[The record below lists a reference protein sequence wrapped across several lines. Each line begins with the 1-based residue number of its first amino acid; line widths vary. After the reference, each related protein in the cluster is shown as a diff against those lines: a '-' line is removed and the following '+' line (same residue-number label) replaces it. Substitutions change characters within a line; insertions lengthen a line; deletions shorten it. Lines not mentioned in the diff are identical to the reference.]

1 MSNFAAE
8 SHSLPTFKERLA
20 ASKGKCGTSKERWL
34 TADKVVTEVYVDL
47 CNGLTKSEVL
57 EKLMG
62 GMYESQKNPVKIR
75 TAQDYVA
82 AAYQRMHYDFEAKA
96 EEMRADL
103 YNKLISVYADA
114 VKSNDRYNAI
124 QAVNTIMKLTG
135 CAMDK
140 PQNNIQL
147 NATSSGVT
155 INFGFSN
162 KEEEENVDD
171 QL

>member
-1 MSNFAAE
+1 MGNFAAE
-8 SHSLPTFKERLA
+8 SHSLPTFEKRLA
-20 ASKGKCGTSKERWL
+20 ASKGKSGKNKSNWL
-34 TADKVVTEVYVDL
+34 RVDGVVSEVYVDI
-47 CNGLTKSEVL
+47 CNGMTKSDVL
-57 EKLMG
+57 EKLMSG
-62 GMYESQKNPVKIR
+62 LYEGQDKGLKIR

-82 AAYQRMHYDFEAKA
+82 AAYKRMQYDFEAKA

-114 VKSNDRYNAI
+114 VKANDRYNAI

-135 CAMDK
+135 VAQDK

-155 INFGFSN
+155 INFGF
-162 KEEEENVDD
+162 KKDEETNDD
-171 QL
+171 